1 MSKSL
6 TLSFSDEVHTAL
18 MLGSEAEGFEPSGY
32 AVRIIEDYLM
42 AKDGLLDHE
51 AKADILLGRSLI
63 EQAVDRALAIVAKTG
78 FSSSI
83 TFDTIQAVSQDEA
96 WLADYRKLVRDEP
109 YKTGNPRKQTI
120 NQNLGYFIK
129 KAVGAKSVT
138 KADNKAANVK
148 VKGSIIQS
156 YTPLEL

>member
-1 MSKSL
+1 MSVNL
-6 TLSFSDEVHTAL
+6 TLSFADEIHAAL
-18 MLGSEAEGFEPSGY
+18 VRGAKAEGLEPSGFT
-32 AVRIIEDYLM
+32 VRIVEDYLLG
-42 AKDGLLDHE
+42 KDGLLDAQ

-63 EQAVDRALAIVAKTG
+63 EQAVERAMEIVETEG
-78 FSSSI
+78 FRSSI
-83 TFDTIQAVSQDEA
+83 TFDAIQAVCKDAA
-96 WLADYRKLVRDEP
+96 WLADYRALVRDDP

-138 KADNKAANVK
+138 NSDNKTVNVK

-156 YTPLEL
+156 YTPLER

>member
-1 MSKSL
+1 MSVNL
-6 TLSFSDEVHTAL
+6 TLSFADEIHSAL
-18 MLGSEAEGFEPSGY
+18 VRGAEAEGFEPSGF
-32 AVRIIEDYLM
+32 AVRIVEDFLLK
-42 AKDGLLDHE
+42 KDGLLDE
-51 AKADILLGRSLI
+51 QAKADILLGRSLI
-63 EQAVDRALAIVAKTG
+63 EQAVDRAMAIVATEG
-78 FSSSI
+78 FRSSI
-83 TFDTIQAVSQDEA
+83 TFDAIQAVSEDA
-96 WLADYRKLVRDEP
+96 SWLADYRTLVRDDP

-138 KADNKAANVK
+138 KSDNKAVNVK